1 MNIKIFTFYY
11 TNNYGAQLQ
20 CLSLKEFLQENFDLK
35 IECAR
40 YVPKKLL
47 FREIYRPMIRK
58 NPFKFYQFLKKSYY
72 FGKWKKKMNLLPPK
86 FTKEIN
92 NPSISIY
99 GSDSIWHYFP
109 YLGFEPYY
117 FGEKNEGFKIVY
129 AASMGPTDINQF
141 SDSEKKKIRT
151 LLNSYNFISVRDTN
165 TANLV
170 KMMTG
175 SDPFIVVDP
184 TLLFTPKFF
193 RNSINKTEKQLKKC
207 VIIYGTV
214 FSNEEKRKI
223 LNYCKKKNLQSISIG
238 FLNNWVDKNYIHA
251 TPEDLIF
258 YMSQADS
265 VFTSMF
271 HGIMLSVKL
280 KKQFWYS
287 IDPIRENKIFYFI
300 NYLNLS
306 SRLLSKSENLN
317 DEIDYV
323 KVEAKLINWIKLSRE
338 YLINSIN
345 KSGLTI

>member
-1 MNIKIFTFYY
+1 
-11 TNNYGAQLQ
+11 
-20 CLSLKEFLQENFDLK
+20 
-35 IECAR
+35 
-40 YVPKKLL
+40 
-47 FREIYRPMIRK
+47 
-58 NPFKFYQFLKKSYY
+58 
-72 FGKWKKKMNLLPPK
+72 
-86 FTKEIN
+86 
-92 NPSISIY
+92 
-99 GSDSIWHYFP
+99 
-109 YLGFEPYY
+109 
-117 FGEKNEGFKIVY
+117 
-129 AASMGPTDINQF
+129 
-141 SDSEKKKIRT
+141 
-151 LLNSYNFISVRDTN
+151 
-165 TANLV
+165 
-170 KMMTG
+170 MMTG

-207 VIIYGTV
+207 AIIYGTV